1 MVYKAKKKDIKSLE
15 LLLKELFAQEKEFKY
30 KKGLHAKAIEKIL
43 KKKKVGRIF
52 VYKIEDKIVG
62 MVSLLYSYSTA
73 LSAKVGIVEDMIVQ
87 SDYRGIGVGSALL
100 EHLIEYANKK
110 GLKRLTL
117 LTDADNELA
126 QKMYGKF
133 GFKHSEMIVL
143 RKGL

>member
-15 LLLKELFAQEKEFKY
+15 LLLKELFSQEKEFKY
-30 KKGLHAKAIEKIL
+30 KKGLHAKALEKIL

-73 LSAKVGIVEDMIVQ
+73 LGAKVG
-87 SDYRGIGVGSALL
+87 GSALL